1 MAFIVS
7 LCRAVVIVKVEDI
20 DRYAPVFDK
29 TTYFAEMEEEKMYDS
44 IVKVSANDND
54 EAAENK
60 GICGYDILDDDVP
73 FVIDNEGR
81 WIVRS
86 LSDPERFCVKL
97 RAIKLCIFLSVFSC

>member
-1 MAFIVS
+1 M
-7 LCRAVVIVKVEDI
+7 KVEDI

-29 TTYFAEMEEEKMYDS
+29 TTYFAEMEEEKIYDS

-54 EAAENK
+54 EAPENK

-81 WIVRS
+81 WIVHS
-86 LSDPERFCVKL
+86 LSDPVSPCL
-97 RAIKLCIFLSVFSC
+97 ILIDLM